1 MAVVVVDVIVTA
13 AQYIGPAGESS
24 TAGEIAE
31 KAEGTGNGA
40 GANHGGTEGTEV
52 SRGEVA

>member
-1 MAVVVVDVIVTA
+1 MAVVVVHVIVTVR
-13 AQYIGPAGESS
+13 QYIGPACESS

-31 KAEGTGNGA
+31 KAEGTGKS
-40 GANHGGTEGTEV
+40 NHGGTEGTEV